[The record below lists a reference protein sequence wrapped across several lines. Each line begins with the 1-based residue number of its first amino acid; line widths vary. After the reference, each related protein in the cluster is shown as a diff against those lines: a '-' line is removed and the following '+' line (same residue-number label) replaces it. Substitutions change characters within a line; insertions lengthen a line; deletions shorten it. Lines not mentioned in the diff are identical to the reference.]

1 MVDSKLK
8 LPKLIKGFTLWEIVI
23 ILAIMAILANIGIP
37 AMASITQKKRSE
49 VIARGIEDSFRF
61 ARSEAMRQNSPVY
74 VCGAF
79 IKVNQMLQGC
89 TTNNTTQSGWNKGV
103 LVFTDYYDKGI
114 YVSNNDVK
122 LTKFESASINSVKVV
137 SKDLTY
143 RVDPNSSIS
152 SPKYPNDQFF
162 CFDITQKINGKDEKS
177 ILKLEK
183 FGNGIYC
190 IGESISQCAAG
201 C

>member
-1 MVDSKLK
+1 MIDSKLK
-8 LPKLIKGFTLWEIVI
+8 LPKLIKGFTLWELII

-61 ARSEAMRQNSPVY
+61 ARSEAMRQNAPMY
-74 VCGAF
+74 ICGAF
-79 IKVNQMLQGC
+79 IKVNQILQGC
-89 TTNNTTQSGWNKGV
+89 ASQSQGGWSKGV
-103 LVFTDYYDKGI
+103 LVFSDYKDLGV
-114 YVSNNDVK
+114 YVSKNDVK
-122 LTKFESASINSVKVV
+122 LTKFESASINSVKIN
-137 SKDLTY
+137 SAYLKY

-152 SPKYPNDQFF
+152 APDNKGATFF
-162 CFDITQKINGKDEKS
+162 CFNITQKINGKDEKI

-183 FGNGIYC
+183 FGNGVYC
-190 IGESISQCAAG
+190 TKDDDPQCAG